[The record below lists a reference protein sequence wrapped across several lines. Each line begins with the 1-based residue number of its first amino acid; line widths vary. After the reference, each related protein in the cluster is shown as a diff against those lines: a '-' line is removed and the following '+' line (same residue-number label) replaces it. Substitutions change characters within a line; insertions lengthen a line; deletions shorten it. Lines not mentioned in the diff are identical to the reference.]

1 MHNSDSKKKLL
12 RLKQEEEYR
21 RQIYEQHKYNLQDAW
36 DNMLNLRNCITEF
49 QQSIDAV
56 TAEESLEQ
64 ALSASVLSYN
74 ISSSSAIISNAS
86 TVSQSPTRRSYE
98 TFPAFAATATV
109 TTPIS
114 KERMSDWK
122 VEGGVTLFDVLSGRS
137 NIYRATGER
146 ANAFKSR
153 LLKRLAHIR
162 YLENQLQE
170 ELEEKAQLAKLALE
184 QVTLICLLNCG
195 YFYCYYIYVS

>member
-36 DNMLNLRNCITEF
+36 DNMLNLRSCITTF

-109 TTPIS
+109 TTPIN

-146 ANAFKSR
+146 ANAFKAR

-170 ELEEKAQLAKLALE
+170 ELEEKAQIAKLALE